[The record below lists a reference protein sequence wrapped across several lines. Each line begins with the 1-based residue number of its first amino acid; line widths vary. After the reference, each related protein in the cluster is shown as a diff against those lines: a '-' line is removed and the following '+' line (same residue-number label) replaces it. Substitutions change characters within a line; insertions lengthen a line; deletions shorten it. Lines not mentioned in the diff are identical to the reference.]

1 MPVNLCDLEDS
12 SVYISSKESIR
23 RTTSSSGSSLED
35 IHTTGVSP
43 LRMELETEK
52 EDDEVRDTFD
62 SFGDLLDIRDDL
74 DDVDETLD
82 TKDMEAV
89 KRASQ
94 VNRQLWQ
101 QIADLRNTAEN
112 TYQYT
117 KESTAMHMTQGGSVR
132 PHLRLARDY

>member
-1 MPVNLCDLEDS
+1 MNLSDLEDPLP
-12 SVYISSKESIR
+12 YTPSKESIR
-23 RTTSSSGSSLED
+23 RTTSSSDSSFESIQVSGISSLRS
-35 IHTTGVSP
+35 TA
-43 LRMELETEK
+43 LEPEAEK
-52 EDDEVRDTFD
+52 EEEEFRDTFD
-62 SFGDLLDIRDDL
+62 SFGDLIDIRDDV
-74 DDVDETLD
+74 DDVVETLD

-94 VNRQLWQ
+94 VNRNLWQ

-132 PHLRLARDY
+132 PQPRHDY